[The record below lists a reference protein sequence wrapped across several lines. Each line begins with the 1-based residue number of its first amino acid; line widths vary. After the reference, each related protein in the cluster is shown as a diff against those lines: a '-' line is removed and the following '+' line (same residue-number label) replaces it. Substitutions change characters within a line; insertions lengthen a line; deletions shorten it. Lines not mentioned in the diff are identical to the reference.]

1 MGTMGE
7 SDERYRD
14 DAEARSVGQQGAF
27 GDGVVRG
34 AGNEADGTY
43 DGRDDDHRGLVAGGP
58 VDATEDAGGSSAGA
72 GEVEADRAR
81 ADDAHPTLEME
92 LEPGESD

>member
-14 DAEARSVGQQGAF
+14 DAEARSVGQPASA
-27 GDGVVRG
+27 DD
-34 AGNEADGTY
+34 ATEATY

-58 VDATEDAGGSSAGA
+58 IDATGDAGGSRAGA

-81 ADDAHPTLEME
+81 ADDADPTLEMDA
-92 LEPGESD
+92 EPGESG

>member
-14 DAEARSVGQQGAF
+14 DAEARSVGRQAAF
-27 GDGVVRG
+27 GDGIVRG
-34 AGNEADGTY
+34 AGDEDGTY

-58 VDATEDAGGSSAGA
+58 VDATEEAGGSRAGA

-81 ADDAHPTLEME
+81 AEEAHRTLEMDV
-92 LEPGESD
+92 EPGDSD

>member
-14 DAEARSVGQQGAF
+14 DAEARSVGQQAF
-27 GDGVVRG
+27 GDGIVRG
-34 AGNEADGTY
+34 ADDATDGGY

-58 VDATEDAGGSSAGA
+58 VDATEDAGGSRAGA

-81 ADDAHPTLEME
+81 ADDANPTLEMDV
-92 LEPGESD
+92 EPGESD

>member
-7 SDERYRD
+7 SDERHRD
-14 DAEARSVGQQGAF
+14 DAEARSVGTQGAS
-27 GDGVVRG
+27 GDGMVRA
-34 AGNEADGTY
+34 AGGETDGTY
-43 DGRDDDHRGLVAGGP
+43 DGRDEDHSGLIAGGP
-58 VDATEDAGGSSAGA
+58 IDATEDAGGSRAGA